1 MALGVCARDVAGV
14 CGDQKLGCG
23 VKWDALHC
31 RIVGE
36 SEFGGLGTHVDCS
49 ITHVTHRQPH
59 HWPVLSLPS
68 ISAAEAYSFLDGY
81 FDIVNSIMAS
91 RDNLNDYYPTRLLTK
106 STNQTA

>member
-49 ITHVTHRQPH
+49 MSPVDSHTATPLAGVVVTIH
-59 HWPVLSLPS
+59 HQRC
-68 ISAAEAYSFLDGY
+68 EAYAFLDGC
-81 FDIVNSIMAS
+81 FDIASSILTS
-91 RDNLNDYYPTRLLTK
+91 HNDHRDYFLT
-106 STNQTA
+106 

>member
-49 ITHVTHRQPH
+49 IMSPVATPLTGVVVTIHYQRCRSVLLPRRLRYRQLH
-59 HWPVLSLPS
+59 
-68 ISAAEAYSFLDGY
+68 LD
-81 FDIVNSIMAS
+81 FS
-91 RDNLNDYYPTRLLTK
+91 
-106 STNQTA
+106 Q